1 MAKSIEIVVRA
12 DADQDDCLSAAAAS
26 YVEEHPEL
34 GGYDLAPRWQDED
47 DRTLV
52 VLTIPA
58 WAATETSSRQDEIE
72 QHASEAFA
80 CASDALKIPANEI
93 EEHLCRFR
101 PIDAGKEWHE
111 KHRLICEEL
120 GRLTGYDPDA
130 VGASALLKLRAR
142 VLGPLDSDM
151 HEALIA
157 YLEP

>member
-1 MAKSIEIVVRA
+1 MAKSVEIVVRA

-47 DRTLV
+47 DRTIV
-52 VLTIPA
+52 VLTVPA
-58 WAATETSSRQDEIE
+58 WSVEDKIE
-72 QHASEAFA
+72 QHASEAFT
-80 CASDALKIPANEI
+80 CASDALKSLKIPANEI
-93 EEHLCRFR
+93 EAHLCRFR
-101 PIDAGKEWHE
+101 PLDAGTEWHK

-120 GRLTGYDPDA
+120 GRLTGYDPDC